1 MMAASPL
8 DIRIAA
14 RDELDLILD
23 WAAAEGWNPG
33 LADAVP
39 FHAADPEGFL
49 VARLHGQPVAVISA
63 TRYADSFGFIGFY
76 IVRPEARGQGHG
88 WTLWQAAMAR
98 LAGRN
103 IGLDGVPAQQEN
115 YRKSGFTL
123 THRNVRYEGRSRGAA
138 SDERLPQA
146 FGLTELS
153 AVAPQVLSAYDR
165 AFFPVERS
173 AFLQQWIAQPGT
185 KALCMVQGHALR
197 GYGVLRACR
206 AGYKLGPL
214 FADTPRIA
222 TLLFDGL
229 CASIQEGAPVFL
241 DVPECN
247 AAAVELAQQRGMH
260 AMFETARMY
269 TGAAPDLA
277 LDRTYGVTSFE
288 LG

>member
-14 RDELDLILD
+14 RDELNLVLD

-39 FHAADPEGFL
+39 FHAADPDGFL

-76 IVRPEARGQGHG
+76 IVRPEARGPGHG

-123 THRNVRYEGRSRGAA
+123 AHRNVRYEGRSRGAT
-138 SDERLPQA
+138 SLERWPQA
-146 FGLTELS
+146 LGLTQLS
-153 AVAPQVLSAYDR
+153 AVAPQVLSDYDR
-165 AFFPVERS
+165 AFFPTERR
-173 AFLQQWIAQPGT
+173 AFLQQWVAQPGT
-185 KALCMVQGHALR
+185 IALGMVQGDALR
-197 GYGVLRACR
+197 GYGVLRPCR
-206 AGYKLGPL
+206 AGYKVGPL
-214 FADTPRIA
+214 FADTPQIA
-222 TLLFDGL
+222 ATLFDGL
-229 CASIQEGAPVFL
+229 CASAKEGAPVFL
-241 DVPECN
+241 DLPECN
-247 AAAVELAQQRGMH
+247 AAALELAQQRGMH

-269 TGAAPDLA
+269 TGDAPDLA
-277 LDRTYGVTSFE
+277 LDRTYGMTSFE